1 MSNKGLGAGVQIKT
15 AYELERWVRE
25 AGPGQRVIYHE
36 GHLAADRLGKDR
48 HARRV
53 NALAAMAC
61 DLGEI
66 DQLEYR
72 PCGHLKSVKP
82 GARVLRLLQQKQ
94 PKDDPEEPSSWFY
107 IAELL
112 P

>member
-1 MSNKGLGAGVQIKT
+1 MSHKPSGVVIEVKT
-15 AYELERWVRE
+15 AYELEAWVRSAH
-25 AGPGQRVIYHE
+25 AGERVKYHE
-36 GHLAADRLGKDR
+36 GHLAADRQGTTRL
-48 HARRV
+48 ARRV
-53 NALAAMAC
+53 NALAAFAC

-72 PCGHLKSVKP
+72 PCGHLKSIKA

-94 PKDDPEEPSSWFY
+94 PKEDPEQPSSWCY